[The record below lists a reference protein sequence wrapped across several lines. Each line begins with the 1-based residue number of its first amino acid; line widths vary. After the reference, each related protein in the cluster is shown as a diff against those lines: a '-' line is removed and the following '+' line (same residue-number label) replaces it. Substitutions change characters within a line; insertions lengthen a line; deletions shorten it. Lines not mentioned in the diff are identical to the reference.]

1 MHIIDGSCCYAN
13 LSPHHS
19 TPNAAF
25 LPSSFSKHGASP
37 FPSLGFT
44 HRNRHRS
51 RIIKAVKNDYYSTL
65 NVDRTATSQEIKT
78 SYRKLARKYH
88 PDMNKS
94 SGAEEKFK
102 EISSAYE
109 VLSDNEKRS
118 LYDRFGE
125 EGVRGEYDGSAGP
138 QEVDPFEVYN
148 AFFGG
153 SDGLFDGM
161 GEPGGINFNLRNRG
175 SWGLDIRYDLHLS
188 FEESVFGGQRE
199 IEVSCFETCDNCGG
213 TGARSSSSIQSCTT
227 CGGRGG
233 VMKTQRTPFGMMSQV
248 STCSKCGGDGKI
260 ITDSCRRCGG
270 SGRVQSKRSMTVVIP
285 PGVSDGATMQMQGEG
300 NFDKKGNMAGD
311 LFIVLHID
319 EKQGIQR
326 NGLNL
331 YSKIDVDYTEAILGS
346 VIKVETVEGM
356 KDLKIPAG
364 IQPGDTVK
372 LRYMGVPDINKPS
385 VRGDHIF
392 IVNVLIPKDVS
403 NTERALV
410 EELASLKSSR
420 KGQSVSCNSKERL
433 HTSRK
438 GINRAGSFW
447 NSIGGFFGQRQSGE
461 RFASVSAVST
471 TPWWN
476 SGKPDSLLMV
486 SFFTVFVMTCIFNS
500 IGNTDKSRSLRRRR
514 NGRTLKE

>member
-1 MHIIDGSCCYAN
+1 MPIIAGSCYAN
-13 LSPHHS
+13 LRLHH
-19 TPNAAF
+19 PI
-25 LPSSFSKHGASP
+25 SFSKHGVSAFP
-37 FPSLGFT
+37 FLGFR
-44 HRNRHRS
+44 HRNHHRS
-51 RIIKAVKNDYYSTL
+51 RVIRAVKSDYYSTL
-65 NVDRTATSQEIKT
+65 NVGRSATLQEIKT

-88 PDMNKS
+88 PDMSKS
-94 SGAEEKFK
+94 PGAEEKFK

-125 EGVRGEYDGSAGP
+125 EGISGESAGP

-148 AFFGG
+148 TFFGG
-153 SDGLFDGM
+153 LDGLFDGM

-175 SWGLDIRYDLHLS
+175 NWGLDIRYDLHLS

-199 IEVSCFETCDNCGG
+199 IEVSCLETCDNCGG
-213 TGARSSSSIQSCTT
+213 TGAKSSSSIHSCTT

-270 SGRVQSKRSMTVVIP
+270 SGRVQSKRSMKVVIP

-300 NFDKKGNMAGD
+300 NVDKKGNMAGD
-311 LFIVLHID
+311 LFIVVHID
-319 EKQGIQR
+319 GKQGIQR
-326 NGLNL
+326 KGLNL

-356 KDLKIPAG
+356 KDLKIPPG

-385 VRGDHIF
+385 VRGDHLF
-392 IVNVLIPKDVS
+392 ILNVLIPKDIS
-403 NTERALV
+403 NAERALV
-410 EELASLKSSR
+410 EDLASLKSSR
-420 KGQSVSCNSKERL
+420 KGQSVSSNSNE
-433 HTSRK
+433 TSNASRR
-438 GINRAGSFW
+438 GIKRAGSFW
-447 NSIGGFFGQRQSGE
+447 NSIKGIFGQRQSGE
-461 RFASVSAVST
+461 RFASVSTIST
-471 TPWWN
+471 TPLWN
-476 SGKPDSLLMV
+476 SNKPGSFLMV

-500 IGNTDKSRSLRRRR
+500 IGKTDKSTSLRRRR